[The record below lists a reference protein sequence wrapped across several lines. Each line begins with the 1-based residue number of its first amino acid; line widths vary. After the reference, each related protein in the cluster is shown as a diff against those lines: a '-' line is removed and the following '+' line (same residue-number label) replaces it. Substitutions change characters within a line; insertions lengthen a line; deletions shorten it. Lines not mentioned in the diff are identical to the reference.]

1 MTLDQCVVVAVSDDE
16 FKVQVY
22 SPILKE
28 EIIVS
33 TSEEYYSIINETE
46 EQIFVT
52 VDLTTNKIKE
62 E

>member
-1 MTLDQCVVVAVSDDE
+1 MTLDQCVVVAVIDDE

-33 TSEEYYSIINETE
+33 TSEEYYSLINEAE